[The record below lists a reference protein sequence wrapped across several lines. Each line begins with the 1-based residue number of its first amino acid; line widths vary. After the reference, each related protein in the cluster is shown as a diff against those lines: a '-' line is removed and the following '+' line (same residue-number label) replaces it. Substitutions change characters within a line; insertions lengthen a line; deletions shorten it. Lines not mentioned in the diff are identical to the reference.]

1 MAPTAPTARTT
12 ARVLPVAG
20 DGSCLLLLEQD
31 PARPGKPYW
40 STVGGAVD
48 PGETPVQ
55 AAARELRE
63 ETGVAVRPDDLV
75 GPVRERT
82 CAYTWGGVD
91 YAGTATVYAL
101 PLDRGTAI
109 SFDLLEHEEV
119 GNVLDS
125 RWLTPAEAAADGRL
139 MWHDLSEIMS
149 LAVAAV
155 RTAGGDR

>member
-1 MAPTAPTARTT
+1 MAPTARTT

-31 PARPGKPYW
+31 PARPGEPYW

-48 PGETPVQ
+48 PGETPAD
-55 AAARELRE
+55 AAVRELRE
-63 ETGVAVRPDDLV
+63 GTGLDVARSDLV

-82 CAYTWGGVD
+82 CAYTWGGAD
-91 YAGTATVYAL
+91 YAGTATVFAL
-101 PLDRGTAI
+101 PLARDTPI
-109 SFDLLEHEEV
+109 SFDLLEAEEV

-125 RWLTPAEAAADGRL
+125 RWLTPDEAAADGRL

-155 RTAGGDR
+155 RTAGGHR